1 MSQKPGPLPPIINLP
16 RQVDCKECDANAPMG
31 STGKIWPILP
41 CVWPTA
47 NASLYNPTCKKGETK
62 VILRCERLP
71 WYGWPNPRNSK
82 LEPVYQLEDC
92 KSEKC
97 FRPELPCCK
106 VYICKKTYTNKL
118 ARSKSLNDITNYAKI
133 TQEPNPDFNFDFD
146 LEIIAYIASLKSINN
161 FSA

>member
-1 MSQKPGPLPPIINLP
+1 MSHLFRPWLPYPYEIN
-16 RQVDCKECDANAPMG
+16 CNECDTNAPMG

-47 NASLYNPTCKKGETK
+47 KASLYNPTCKKGETK
-62 VILRCERLP
+62 VVLRCERVP
-71 WYGWPNPRNSK
+71 WYGWPNARKPN
-82 LEPVYQLEDC
+82 LEPLYPGEMCL
-92 KSEKC
+92 SEKC
-97 FRPELPCCK
+97 HRPESPCCK
-106 VYICKKTYTNKL
+106 VYVCKKTYINKV

-161 FSA
+161 FSI